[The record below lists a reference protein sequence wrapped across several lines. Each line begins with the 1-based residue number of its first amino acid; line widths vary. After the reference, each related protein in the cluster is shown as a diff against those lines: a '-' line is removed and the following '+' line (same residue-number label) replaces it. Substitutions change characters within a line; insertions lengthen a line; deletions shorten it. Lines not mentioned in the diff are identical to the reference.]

1 MKEREA
7 KSKDEMMS
15 NEYNRKMEEDDE
27 IEDTMTPED
36 DGYLD
41 DD

>member
-1 MKEREA
+1 MQEREA
-7 KSKDEMMS
+7 KNKDEMMS
-15 NEYNRKMEEDDE
+15 NEYNRKIEEDDE